1 MGKEAN
7 IKRVLT
13 YLVCFAVSFFLY
25 GVFHELIGH
34 GLTAILLGGSI
45 DSIHLFCFKVFP
57 NFEWSG
63 IPGGVG
69 IDNLE
74 EGKLLDIVI
83 IVGPISTWVVS
94 LLAVIVLW
102 VRRPAGLLRVI
113 LVCLSL
119 WCYDLLGEALLV
131 WGIPKYL
138 FFHSE
143 SPFHYEAAVRL
154 GIQDPLFH
162 IFSIGTSICIL
173 AGVMLRLIRNNKRQ
187 KTVNQEVI

>member
-1 MGKEAN
+1 MSKRAN
-7 IKRVLT
+7 TKRIFT

-25 GVFHELIGH
+25 GICHELIGH
-34 GLTAILLGGSI
+34 ALTAVLLGGSI

-57 NFEWSG
+57 NIEWSG

-69 IDNLE
+69 IDNLT

-83 IVGPISTWVVS
+83 IMGPISTWIIS

-102 VRRPAGLLRVI
+102 VRQPVGLLRVL

-119 WCYDLLGEALLV
+119 WCYGFLGETLLV

-138 FFHSE
+138 LFHSD
-143 SPFHYEAAVRL
+143 SPHHYEAAVRL

-173 AGVMLRLIRNNKRQ
+173 AGVMLCLIRNNKRQ
-187 KTVNQEVI
+187 KTVNQKAI